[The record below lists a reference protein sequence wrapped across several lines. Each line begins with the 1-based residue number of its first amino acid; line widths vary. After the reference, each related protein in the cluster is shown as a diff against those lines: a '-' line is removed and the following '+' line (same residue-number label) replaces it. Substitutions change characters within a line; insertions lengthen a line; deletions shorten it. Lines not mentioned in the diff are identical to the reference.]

1 MIKYLFYYKLIS
13 KYFLLIIKISNKVI
27 VKNVINLKLPLIIKV
42 RAHRGQEAGPQF
54 ILAGSRGRRSE
65 GHKVLQEPHAQ
76 ADQVGH
82 LHKKSTSI

>member
-1 MIKYLFYYKLIS
+1 M
-13 KYFLLIIKISNKVI
+13 
-27 VKNVINLKLPLIIKV
+27 IKV